1 VKLVEIPAG
10 IAFPNA
16 ALAIQITRTR
26 RPFARKRISREIV
39 FAVTDLTYDDTTAA
53 ELADAIRGHWSIENR
68 LHWDVTFAEDHSQI
82 RTGHGAQVMA
92 TFRNLAVSL
101 HRLHGATN
109 IAAACR
115 RISRDPDRVV
125 SLVRYRPGKQC
136 RGPVVP
142 PLRGSSR
149 RHRWQVLGPEE

>member
-1 VKLVEIPAG
+1 MPWKQVPAVDTTTDKGHGRVETRTMKLIEIPAG
-10 IAFPNA
+10 IAFPHA

-26 RPFARKRISREIV
+26 RPFARSRASRETV
-39 FAVTDLTYDDTTAA
+39 YAVTDLTYDDTTAA

-68 LHWDVTFAEDHSQI
+68 LHWIRDVTFAEDHSQI
-82 RTGHGAQVMA
+82 RTGHGPQVMA

-115 RISRDPDRVV
+115 RISRDPDRVL
-125 SLVRYRPGKQC
+125 SLVR
-136 RGPVVP
+136 
-142 PLRGSSR
+142 
-149 RHRWQVLGPEE
+149 